1 MLGNARFHC
10 MTDSIEGLSGMPI
23 PRRYHFWKR
32 YTCSDINNVTT
43 FIGGLDICNL
53 KEVTDGL
60 V

>member
-1 MLGNARFHC
+1 

-23 PRRYHFWKR
+23 PRRYHYWKR
-32 YTCSDINNVTT
+32 YMCNDVNNVTT